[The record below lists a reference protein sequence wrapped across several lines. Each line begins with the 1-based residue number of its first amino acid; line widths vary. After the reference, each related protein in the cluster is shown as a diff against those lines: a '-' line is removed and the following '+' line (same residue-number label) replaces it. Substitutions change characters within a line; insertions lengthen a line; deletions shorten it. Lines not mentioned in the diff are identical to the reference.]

1 MKILDN
7 ELDLL
12 EKIYSAEKA
21 SSRLTQRELAQ
32 SSGLSL
38 GMTNAIIRRF
48 EEDGLIRLT
57 RHSTKSISYSL
68 TAEGL
73 AAISQRAA
81 TYIRK
86 ATHNVDLYR
95 ERLASFIAKKK
106 GEGALTLV
114 LSGASELSPLLET
127 VCEECGLVLV
137 KSADPE
143 KALALG
149 KRPGVILLCA
159 EGEKQAALGA
169 VSLSSIIAG
178 KAPE

>member
-114 LSGASELSPLLET
+114 LSGASELSPPPRDGLRGMRPRPREERRSREGPGPGKET
-127 VCEECGLVLV
+127 RGHPPLRRGG
-137 KSADPE
+137 KTGRPRRR
-143 KALALG
+143 LALIHHRG
-149 KRPGVILLCA
+149 QSA
-159 EGEKQAALGA
+159 
-169 VSLSSIIAG
+169 
-178 KAPE
+178 